1 MPPGD
6 LFLKCS
12 DGHVY
17 MASMQTIRWRSMHIG
32 TTQYRRC
39 PIDNKWRKAVFVNP
53 RELTKDQ
60 LDQAAANRV

>member
-1 MPPGD
+1 MPPQE

-12 DGHVY
+12 DGHFY
-17 MASMQTIRWRSMHIG
+17 IASLQAIRWRSMHIG

-53 RELTKDQ
+53 RELSKDE
-60 LDQAAANRV
+60 LDQATAYRV

>member
-1 MPPGD
+1 MAPGD

-17 MASMQTIRWRSMHIG
+17 TASMQTIRWRSMHIG

-60 LDQAAANRV
+60 LDRAAANRV